1 MGLRLDWML
10 ASRLHMLNHN
20 SFSGIALQGAI
31 QIEGHLPGRP
41 PLLFQLFLQSQN
53 LKPGPTNPVT
63 SQVTHLHE

>member
-1 MGLRLDWML
+1 
-10 ASRLHMLNHN
+10 MLNHN
-20 SFSGIALQGAI
+20 SFSGIALQGTI
-31 QIEGHLPGRP
+31 QIEGHLPGKP